1 MKALT
6 GATSKLCGPPAEE
19 SGVPANG
26 QVLLFDKL
34 LDDSTAEDLMDE
46 AETFPKAVSSASVWN
61 KQMYAEGDMLFAGC
75 FNKWSRAQISDLFIW
90 VRPHLKPSPHLIQ
103 S

>member
-1 MKALT
+1 MQAFT
-6 GATSKLCGPPAEE
+6 GTTSKLRGPPAQD
-19 SGVPANG
+19 SGVAANE

-34 LDDSTAEDLMDE
+34 LDDSTADDLMTE
-46 AETFPKAVSSASVWN
+46 AETFPTSVSSDSVWN
-61 KQMYAEGDMLFAGC
+61 EQMYAVGDMLFAGC

>member
-6 GATSKLCGPPAEE
+6 GSTSKLRGPQE
-19 SGVPANG
+19 SGVAANE

-34 LDDSTAEDLMDE
+34 LDDGTSDDLIAE
-46 AETFPKAVSSASVWN
+46 AETFPKAVSSDSAWDP
-61 KQMYAEGDMLFAGC
+61 QMYAVGDMLFAGC
-75 FNKWSRAQISDLFIW
+75 FNKWCRAQISDLFIW
-90 VRPHLKPSPHLIQ
+90 VRPHMKPTPHLIQ